1 MSGEGPARPE
11 PPAEADLAVVGAGT
25 AGLALALAAARA
37 GLSVALLEK
46 QPAPPAPLRGEIIQP
61 NGLAA
66 LEALGALDA
75 VRARPHAAVRR
86 YGFRRI
92 GRGPLVTF
100 DYADLGG
107 RHPETWVLL
116 PACVQEALAE
126 CLAAHPGAVL
136 CTGATVTRLL
146 RDEGPG
152 GAVRGLEVRQG
163 DRTRTVRA
171 RLVVGADGP
180 ASRVRREL
188 AIGAVAAPYPEGYL
202 TGLLARGDFGD
213 EAFYYLGKAE
223 ILGLLPVAK
232 DTLYFFYLATRDA
245 LPGLRRQG
253 TGWLKARIAAIHPPS
268 AEAAEALASWHD
280 LTFHPCTRVLA
291 SRWYAPGAAL
301 LGDAARS
308 VNPHVAQGRNLAL
321 VDAVALAEQALPDL
335 LRGRPVAPAALHAY
349 ERARR
354 PQAEALQRLGDELVL
369 FWNAG
374 HPWLTALRDRG
385 FAGMARRPKARARVT
400 ALIAGLSDT
409 PLGPGER
416 LGLLL

>member
-1 MSGEGPARPE
+1 V
-11 PPAEADLAVVGAGT
+11 AVVGAGT
-25 AGLALALAAARA
+25 AGLAFGLAAARA
-37 GLSVALLEK
+37 GLAVVVLEK
-46 QPAPPAPLRGEIIQP
+46 QPAPPTPLRGEIIQP

-66 LEALGALDA
+66 LEALEALEA
-75 VRARPHAAVRR
+75 VRARPYAAVRR
-86 YGFRRI
+86 YRFRRI

-100 DYADLGG
+100 DYADLAGP
-107 RHPETWVLL
+107 RANAPHAITWVLL
-116 PACVQEALAE
+116 PETVQGALVE
-126 CLAAHPGAVL
+126 CLAAYPRAIL
-136 CTGATVTRLL
+136 CTGAAVTGLIHE
-146 RDEGPG
+146 D
-152 GAVRGLEVRQG
+152 GAVRGVAVRMG
-163 DRTRTVRA
+163 DRTHEVRA

-188 AIGAVAAPYPEGYL
+188 AIGARATPYPEGYL
-202 TGLLARGDFGD
+202 TGLLPRGDFGD
-213 EAFYYLGKAE
+213 DAFYYLGKRE

-232 DTLYFFYLATRDA
+232 DTLYFFYLADREA
-245 LPGLRRQG
+245 VPSLRGRG
-253 TGWLKARIAAIHPPS
+253 TGWLKARIAAIHPPA
-268 AEAAEALASWHD
+268 AEAAEALRSWAD
-280 LTFHPCTRVLA
+280 LAFHPCIRVMA

-301 LGDAARS
+301 LGDAAHS
-308 VNPHVAQGRNLAL
+308 VNPHVAQGRNLGL
-321 VDAVALAEQALPDL
+321 VDAVALAEHAVPDL

-374 HPWLTALRDRG
+374 HPLLTALRDRG
-385 FAGMARRPKARARVT
+385 FSGMARRPRARARVT